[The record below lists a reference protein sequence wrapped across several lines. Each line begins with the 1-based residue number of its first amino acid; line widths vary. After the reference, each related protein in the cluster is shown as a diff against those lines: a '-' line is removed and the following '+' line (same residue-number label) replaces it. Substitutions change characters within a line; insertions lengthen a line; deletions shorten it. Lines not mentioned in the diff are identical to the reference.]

1 MCARLIVVA
10 GDKEYAASISE
21 EHGGGWGYI
30 TVTNQDFVYVAGK
43 RVVPKGQM
51 FTAHCSAS
59 AGALSTGSG
68 VVSVAGTPVCLNGD
82 VSSSNHS
89 MSGITVIGQ
98 DFVFAD

>member
-1 MCARLIVVA
+1 MCARLVVVA
-10 GDKEYAASISE
+10 GDKEYAAPINE

-30 TVTNQDFVYVAGK
+30 AVTDQDFVYVSGK
-43 RVVPKGQM
+43 LVVPKGQM

-59 AGALSTGSG
+59 AGALSAGSR
-68 VVSVAGTPVCLNGD
+68 VLSVAGTAVCLNGD

-98 DFVFAD
+98 DFVFSD